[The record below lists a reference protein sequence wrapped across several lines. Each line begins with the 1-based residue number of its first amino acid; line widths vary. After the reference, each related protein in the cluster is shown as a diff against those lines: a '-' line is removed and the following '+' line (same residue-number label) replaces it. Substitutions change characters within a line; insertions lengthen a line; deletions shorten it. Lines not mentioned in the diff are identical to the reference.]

1 MILPMTSLWRIVS
14 AAPHR
19 LMFFGGILQLLLTI
33 GWWLSELLGRSGIGI
48 AIPTTIAS
56 TWGHMILMVYG
67 FPTFFIF
74 GFLMTTYP
82 RWMNGQPIPYHRY
95 VLAFGLL
102 IAAVLLIYIGLLTN
116 KAILLTGIILLLMG
130 WGIAFYALLQVYWQA
145 PARDKHYES
154 ILNFA
159 LLAGWLGVLAY
170 FWWLVTEQYFFLD
183 LARHGGIWLYLL
195 PILITVCHR
204 MIPYFSSCVLP
215 HYQVVQPSWSLPLM
229 GISVIGHLILEIQGL
244 FAWRLIFDIPLMLL
258 AFHHSFF
265 WDLKRSLTI
274 RLLAMLHIAFLWLGI
289 ALLLYNIQSL
299 VLLWS
304 GQFLLGRA
312 PLHALTIGF
321 ITSLIIGMSSRV
333 ILGHS
338 GRVLVAD
345 NLTWFCFLSVSVI
358 AWLRIA
364 AELPGLDKMNLMIN
378 IVTASSWLICLLP
391 WFLRYMPMI
400 LRARV
405 DGRAG

>member
-1 MILPMTSLWRIVS
+1 MTLQWRIFS

-33 GWWLSELLGRSGIGI
+33 VWWLIELLGRSGIGMV
-48 AIPTTIAS
+48 IPTTIAS
-56 TWGHMILMVYG
+56 TWGHVILMIYT

-82 RWMNGQPIPYHRY
+82 RWMNGQPLPYHRY

-102 IAAVLLIYIGLLTN
+102 ITAVLLIYLGLLTN
-116 KAILLTGIILLLMG
+116 KIILITGVICWLSG
-130 WGIAFYALLQVYWQA
+130 WGVAFYALLQVYWQA
-145 PARDKHYES
+145 PVRDKHYERV
-154 ILNFA
+154 LNLA

-170 FWWLVTEQYFFLD
+170 GGWLVTEQSIFLD

-215 HYQVVQPSWSLPLM
+215 HYQVVQPAWSLPLM
-229 GISVIGHLILEIQGL
+229 GISVIGHLFLEMQGL
-244 FAWRLIFDIPLMLL
+244 FAWRFIFDIPLMLL
-258 AFHHSFF
+258 AFHHSFC
-265 WDLKRSLTI
+265 WNLKRSLTI

-289 ALLLYNIQSL
+289 ALLLYNIQSI

-338 GRVLVAD
+338 GRALIAD
-345 NLTWFCFLSVSVI
+345 NLTWFGFLSVSAI
-358 AWLRIA
+358 TLLRIA
-364 AELPGLDKMNLMIN
+364 AELPELDKMNLMIN
-378 IVTASSWLICLLP
+378 IITASSWLIVLLP

-400 LRARV
+400 LRTRV

>member
-1 MILPMTSLWRIVS
+1 MILSITSLWRIVS

-33 GWWLSELLGRSGIGI
+33 SWWLSELLGRSGMGM
-48 AIPTTIAS
+48 AIPTTITS
-56 TWGHMILMVYG
+56 SWGHAILMIYG
-67 FPTFFIF
+67 FPIFFIF

-82 RWMNGQPIPYHRY
+82 RWMNGPLIPYHRY
-95 VLAFGLL
+95 VLAFFLL
-102 IAAVLLIYIGLLTN
+102 ISAILMIYIGLLTN
-116 KAILLTGIILLLMG
+116 KIILITGMIFLLIG
-130 WGIAFYALLQVYWQA
+130 WSIAFYALLAVYWQA

-154 ILNFA
+154 VLNLA

-170 FWWLVTEQYFFLD
+170 LLWLVTEQPFFLD
-183 LARHGGIWLYLL
+183 LARHGGLWLYLL

-204 MIPYFSSCVLP
+204 MIPYFSSCALP

-229 GISVIGHLILEIQGL
+229 GISVMGHLLLEMQGL
-244 FAWRLIFDIPLMLL
+244 LAWRFIFDIPLMLL
-258 AFHHSFF
+258 AFHHSFYWNF
-265 WDLKRSLTI
+265 KRSLTI

-289 ALLLYNIQSL
+289 ALLLYNIQSI
-299 VLLWS
+299 VLLWF
-304 GQFLLGRA
+304 GQFWLGRA

-338 GRVLVAD
+338 GRALVAD
-345 NLTWFCFLSVSVI
+345 NLTWFCFLSVSI
-358 AWLRIA
+358 LALLRIA
-364 AELPGLDKMNLMIN
+364 AELPVLDRMNLTIN
-378 IVTASSWLICLLP
+378 IVTASSWLILLLP